1 MPSIETRAFLPSDP
15 RTVFRML
22 RKVEDFPRYTEA
34 VEAVIPLGE
43 ERYRWEVRV
52 AGVHYQWV
60 VEITRSDEPEHLTW
74 RSVTG
79 ISNTGRYRLRPSG
92 AGTDLQLTIEYTLNS
107 RLLDRTIGRV
117 AAPIVRR
124 ISAEVLERVR
134 ERLDASSG

>member
-22 RKVEDFPRYTEA
+22 RKVEDFPRYTDA
-34 VEAVIPLGE
+34 VEAVIPLGG

-60 VEITRSDEPEHLTW
+60 VEIIQSHEPEHLTW

-79 ISNTGRYRLRPSG
+79 ISNTGRYHLRPSG
-92 AGTDLQLTIEYTLNS
+92 GGTDLQLTIDYTLNS
-107 RLLDRTIGRV
+107 RLLDKTVGRV
-117 AAPIVRR
+117 AGPIVRR
-124 ISAEVLERVR
+124 ISTEVLERVR
-134 ERLDASSG
+134 RRLDANVG